1 MSKSKVNI
9 DKPELYPETIERMEK
24 GASSNGV
31 GQIRRVCL
39 ATMGKSLE
47 ELNDCSKRDPGT
59 FKVLVTAANEFRDH
73 AKALLEVANSAVFR
87 LALADEHGDIAAT
100 LASVKPSKK
109 GRKAAHV

>member
-1 MSKSKVNI
+1 MSKSPINI
-9 DKPELYPETIERMEK
+9 DKPKLDTQTIERMEK

-39 ATMGKSLE
+39 ASMSKSLE
-47 ELNDCSKRDPGT
+47 ELNECSKRDPET
-59 FKVLVTAANEFRDH
+59 FKELANAAKEFRDH

-87 LALADEHGDIAAT
+87 LGLADEHGDMDAV

-109 GRKAAHV
+109 GRKA